1 MKNLI
6 KKISAYKIFWVIVF
20 IVISLPAIYPLIR
33 GDFYHF
39 SDEPHIANLFEM
51 IRAID
56 SGQFPPR
63 WAPDMS
69 FGFGYPLFNFYYPLP
84 YYIGYLFFKLFGSLI
99 LSIKLLFLISVLL
112 SALFMFKWL
121 RLFTGRFESL
131 VGALVYIYTPYRA
144 VDLYVRGALGELF
157 AFIYFPAISY
167 FTYLL
172 LKTGKVK
179 YVGFLALTISF
190 LILSHNL
197 APIFFIPW
205 IIFFALLLCR
215 FSLSF
220 TNIYKF
226 FASVLLALSA
236 SSYFWLPAFIEKSN
250 LVSQTPFNYRDHFP
264 FIKQLI
270 FPSWGYGAS
279 HPGIYDDLS
288 FQIGIVNLILISVTT
303 LTLLMSKKNRF
314 LKIFIL
320 FSLAGFM
327 FLMNIRSSFVW
338 NILPLAD
345 YIQFPWRLL
354 LFTTFLSSSL
364 LMFINAKTKIV
375 KTFLVILGMFSI
387 SQSFFYF
394 KPSEYFNPTDDYY
407 LKRFFPNISVSG
419 KSEILSSEYLNYS
432 EDYLLLPMWVDR
444 RANFLPDEKF
454 TSNTVTINEIK
465 ELNSVK
471 YLMKISGEEEGSIS
485 FNNYY
490 YPGWKIFV
498 DGQEKDIG
506 IDKPYGNISFRIL
519 KGEKEVMAL
528 WSETNFR
535 KVVDLISL
543 CGILVIIYLIT
554 FSKRSG
560 NNNEK

>member
-69 FGFGYPLFNFYYPLP
+69 FGFGYPLFSFYYPLP

-99 LSIKLLFLISVLL
+99 LSIKLLFLLSVLL

-220 TNIYKF
+220 TNIYKLF
-226 FASVLLALSA
+226 VSVLLALSA

-407 LKRFFPNISVSG
+407 LKRFLPNISVSG

>member
-69 FGFGYPLFNFYYPLP
+69 FGFGYPLFSFYYPLP

-407 LKRFFPNISVSG
+407 LKRFLPNISVSG

-554 FSKRSG
+554 FSKRLG